1 MNASI
6 GLRTHDGVWVKGTE
20 AWEGLWKDQWL
31 VLELSCAQ
39 IVLELSTIRMAQAEL
54 L

>member
-6 GLRTHDGVWVKGTE
+6 GLCTHDGVWVKGTE
-20 AWEGLWKDQWL
+20 VWEGLWKDQWL
-31 VLELSCAQ
+31 LLELSCAQ
-39 IVLELSTIRMAQAEL
+39 IVLEFSTIRMAHAEL